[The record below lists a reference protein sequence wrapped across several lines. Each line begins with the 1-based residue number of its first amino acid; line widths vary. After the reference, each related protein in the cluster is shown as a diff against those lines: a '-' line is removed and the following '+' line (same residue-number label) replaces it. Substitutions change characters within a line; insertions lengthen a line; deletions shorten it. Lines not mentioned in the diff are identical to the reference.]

1 MYQNPY
7 INSFVSNQSINERI
21 DNEIERLK
29 QMKSNIQQPVQPIT
43 QNFQFAPTSSGI
55 KYASTL
61 EDVQK
66 EQVYGDTPFFSK
78 DFSVLWLKHPKGDIR
93 CFELKEIIPKD
104 EKDMQIEYLQAQIN
118 ELKGKIENDANATN
132 VITKQ
137 VTTNTPEYD
146 DADGTTTQESEPT
159 SIQKVSRSKAK

>member
-1 MYQNPY
+1 MFNNPY
-7 INSFVSNQSINERI
+7 INNFATNQNMNERI

-29 QMKSNIQQPVQPIT
+29 QMKSNIQQPLQPIT
-43 QNFQFAPTSSGI
+43 QNFQFAPANTGI
-55 KYASTL
+55 KYSNTL

-66 EQVYGDTPFFSK
+66 EVVYTDTPFFSK

-118 ELKGKIENDANATN
+118 ELKGKIENDKHVTN
-132 VITKQ
+132 VDAKQ
-137 VTTNTPEYD
+137 TSTDTTEYD
-146 DADGTTTQESEPT
+146 DTNGTTIEKVEPS
-159 SIQKVSRSKAK
+159 SIQKVSKSKTK

>member
-1 MYQNPY
+1 MYNNPY
-7 INSFVSNQSINERI
+7 NFVNNQNINDRI
-21 DNEIERLK
+21 DSEIERLK

-43 QNFQFAPTSSGI
+43 QNFQFAPASSGI

-66 EQVYGDTPFFSK
+66 EQVYGDTPYFSK

-137 VTTNTPEYD
+137 VTTNTPEHD

-159 SIQKVSRSKAK
+159 SIQKVSRGKAK

>member
-7 INSFVSNQSINERI
+7 INSFVNSQTMNERI

-29 QMKSNIQQPVQPIT
+29 QMKTNMQQPVQPIT
-43 QNFQFAPTSSGI
+43 QNFQFAPANSGI

-78 DFSVLWLKHPKGDIR
+78 DFSVLWLKHLKGDIR

-137 VTTNTPEYD
+137 ITTNTPEYD
-146 DADGTTTQESEPT
+146 DTDGAATQESEPT